1 MTKRE
6 LLYGFDDEE
15 RLVGL
20 HAEGDDKMR
29 LYTRGEGGGV
39 TSRTEDFYPFGHF
52 TEPALDK
59 LSEGYS
65 PRSVDVLSGPG
76 GKDRFVTF
84 STQKQ
89 FWSARGWLSQ
99 EVDPGE
105 YDLDASLTSQ
115 YLQKTGKTLFGGMSM
130 EDILRMQID
139 LEVQAPGGKFPNA
152 ERAEDEIIMIS
163 VATNGGL
170 RLLLHQTPPGGSITS
185 RDEYDASTFREVPS
199 EKTLIKELVK
209 TVHRYDPD
217 VLEFHNGFDFDLSY
231 LDARAKRY
239 GVNLALG
246 RDNKEPRTFPSK
258 KQFAEREQE
267 YTNFICAGRSV
278 IDSFFLAAD
287 FDVFARDLPGYGLK
301 ELASYFGFA
310 DEDRT
315 YVEGSNITEVW
326 REEPM
331 RLMKYALDDAIET
344 RKLVEKLG
352 TSTFELTKILPA
364 GYQEV
369 MSLGTAS
376 SIEILMKRTYIRQG
390 EAVPKPE
397 DPDPPKGG
405 YTEVFR
411 RGVYRDLAYA
421 DVSSLYPTNMII
433 YGIDP
438 DSDSLGIFRP
448 LLKLLTDL
456 RLKAKERMRSMEEGP
471 EKDTIDAKQ
480 QAFKVLINCFTP
492 GHEIMTAEGVKP
504 VSEVEEGELVQSLNP
519 ETGDLEWKPV
529 TRTYTQENYTGE
541 VIRMKNR
548 YVDLEVTPNHKMYTK
563 HVRPSAKAKD
573 RYEWRDAEDL
583 LKDTQAH
590 QMPEFGSLDE
600 GKEVSEFDLSKTA
613 ESFNIDYKEK
623 KGEIKDPRRQSQWIP
638 KLYDIEN
645 VLRFIGWYV
654 SEGSVYVTER
664 KEYEN
669 TTRGVAHQISIA
681 NKTDQERD
689 SIRALLKNMGLPFY
703 ESQNGFTIS
712 NKIWGEILIDMLGQR
727 SGNKKLPD
735 WLFLL
740 PASRLQTF
748 FDSAYQG
755 DGDKRGPEEGRW
767 RYTTKSERLAAD
779 MKQLCLQLGWRS
791 RIARDSGVYRV
802 VIFRDSKYGTE
813 PYIRHGQ
820 RERKSYSGPIHCLEV
835 ADNHTVYAGKN
846 GKLNW
851 VGQSFYGATSFAFFS
866 WNDYEDSA
874 KITRKGRKI
883 LKRLIHELNGVDGT
897 IVLCDTDGVMFELP
911 EEGMSD
917 EEVDAFIGEEIS
929 SRLPE
934 GIEIDNDGRFERV
947 VSYKRKNYA
956 KIPKGGGLD
965 DISLAGNSLIG
976 RGVEEFLRQY
986 IQHQMK
992 ALAAEDVPRM
1002 AEVHE
1007 ALKSSIMNRDLAPDQ
1022 IKKRGRLKM
1031 TMDEY
1036 ADSPSNLARYEVARK
1051 WQERTGKDAKAGD
1064 TFWYYV
1070 AGSEESPTVFQSA
1083 RLIEDYEQDENRHY
1097 LMQRLDDTADIFR
1110 SMVTE
1115 PGKVFSMEASPPGQE
1130 SLFRNK
1136 LDVSGVEVVSE
1147 KVRELPPNPPDKDLK
1162 PEVTK

>member
-29 LYTRGEGGGV
+29 LYSRSEDGEV
-39 TSRTEDFYPFGHF
+39 ASRTEEFFPFGHF

-76 GKDRFVTF
+76 EKDRLVTF
-84 STQKQ
+84 SSQKQ

-99 EVDPGE
+99 EVEPRE

-152 ERAEDEIIMIS
+152 ERPEDEIIMIS

-185 RDEYDASTFREVPS
+185 RDAYESSTLREVPS

-231 LDARAKRY
+231 LDARAKRH

-278 IDSFFLAAD
+278 IDSYFLAAD

-310 DEDRT
+310 EEDRT
-315 YVEGSNITEVW
+315 YVEGSKITEVW

-376 SIEILMKRTYIRQG
+376 SIEILMKRTYIREG
-390 EAVPKPE
+390 EAVPIPE

-411 RGVYRDLAYA
+411 RGVYKDLAYA

-433 YGIDP
+433 YGIEP

-456 RLKAKERMRSMEEGP
+456 RLKAKEKMRSMEGGP
-471 EKDTIDAKQ
+471 AKDTIDAKQ
-480 QAFKVLINCFTP
+480 QAFKVLIN
-492 GHEIMTAEGVKP
+492 
-504 VSEVEEGELVQSLNP
+504 
-519 ETGDLEWKPV
+519 
-529 TRTYTQENYTGE
+529 
-541 VIRMKNR
+541 
-548 YVDLEVTPNHKMYTK
+548 
-563 HVRPSAKAKD
+563 
-573 RYEWRDAEDL
+573 
-583 LKDTQAH
+583 
-590 QMPEFGSLDE
+590 
-600 GKEVSEFDLSKTA
+600 
-613 ESFNIDYKEK
+613 
-623 KGEIKDPRRQSQWIP
+623 
-638 KLYDIEN
+638 
-645 VLRFIGWYV
+645 
-654 SEGSVYVTER
+654 
-664 KEYEN
+664 
-669 TTRGVAHQISIA
+669 
-681 NKTDQERD
+681 
-689 SIRALLKNMGLPFY
+689 
-703 ESQNGFTIS
+703 
-712 NKIWGEILIDMLGQR
+712 
-727 SGNKKLPD
+727 
-735 WLFLL
+735 
-740 PASRLQTF
+740 
-748 FDSAYQG
+748 
-755 DGDKRGPEEGRW
+755 
-767 RYTTKSERLAAD
+767 
-779 MKQLCLQLGWRS
+779 
-791 RIARDSGVYRV
+791 
-802 VIFRDSKYGTE
+802 
-813 PYIRHGQ
+813 
-820 RERKSYSGPIHCLEV
+820 
-835 ADNHTVYAGKN
+835 
-846 GKLNW
+846 
-851 VGQSFYGATSFAFFS
+851 SFYGATSFAFFL
-866 WNDYEDSA
+866 WNDYDDSA

-883 LKRLIHELNGVDGT
+883 LKRLIHELKDEGSN

-911 EEGMSD
+911 KHDMSD

-947 VSYKRKNYA
+947 VSYKRKNYG
-956 KIPKGGGLD
+956 KIPKGSGLD

-976 RGVEEFLRQY
+976 RGVEQFLRQY

-992 ALAAEDVPRM
+992 ALAAENVRRM

-1007 ALKSSIMNRDLAPDQ
+1007 SLKSSIMNRDLTPDQ

-1031 TMDEY
+1031 TMSEY
-1036 ADSPSNLARYEVARK
+1036 ADSPSNLARYEVAK
-1051 WQERTGKDAKAGD
+1051 NWENRTGKDAKAGD

-1070 AGSEESPTVFQSA
+1070 AGSGKNPTVFKA
-1083 RLIEDYEQDENRHY
+1083 AKLIEDYDEDENRHY

-1115 PGKVFSMEASPPGQE
+1115 ASKVFSMEVSPPGQE
-1130 SLFRNK
+1130 NLFGNQF
-1136 LDVSGVEVVSE
+1136 DVSGVEIVSE
-1147 KVRELPPNPPDKDLK
+1147 KVRELPPNPPDEEIEPLI
-1162 PEVTK
+1162 